1 MAIISI
7 AVTTASSRAWVLSVM
22 TARLFVIMP
31 ATNSNTKT
39 EVIATSDIRKA
50 FLLMV
55 PTLAVDNRSATV
67 RKNMAKIVI

>member
-1 MAIISI
+1 
-7 AVTTASSRAWVLSVM
+7 
-22 TARLFVIMP
+22 MP
-31 ATNSNTKT
+31 ATNLNTKT
-39 EVIATSDIRKA
+39 EVMATSDIRKA